1 MLLLMMIKIKVKVKV
16 KLSLC
21 CFNLAPN
28 HEGVLGEWW
37 YSSTHSLTSA
47 LDEGE
52 WSASRPG
59 RLTPSVR
66 ALVPI
71 GYDDNNTLM

>member
-1 MLLLMMIKIKVKVKV
+1 
-16 KLSLC
+16 
-21 CFNLAPN
+21 
-28 HEGVLGEWW
+28 LGERR

-59 RLTPSVR
+59 RFTPRESTWHPLDR
-66 ALVPI
+66 RLGGPQSRSGRGGEKENSQAPPGI
-71 GYDDNNTLM
+71 EP